1 MRTWLLTIYRSR
13 RPQSACSGLTL
24 IAICAVASILSAA
37 VAANAGDAP
46 TLDMLSATRQRPL
59 FSPTRRA
66 PPEEKP
72 RQTTETLRQRPPP
85 DVALN
90 AIIIGSGVQVAW
102 LKRAKETKA
111 FPVKTGAD
119 VDGWS
124 VATIAPRHVVLS
136 NNTQSITLEFPKR
149 SDVPTP
155 APAAPSRRAEV
166 TR

>member
-1 MRTWLLTIYRSR
+1 MRTWRLMIYRSH
-13 RPQSACSGLTL
+13 RPQSVCSGLIL
-24 IAICAVASILSAA
+24 IAICAVASILSAT
-37 VAANAGDAP
+37 VAANAADAP
-46 TLDMLSATRQRPL
+46 TLDMLDATRQRPL

-72 RQTTETLRQRPPP
+72 RQTTGTQRQQQPP
-85 DVALN
+85 DVVLN
-90 AIIIGSGVQVAW
+90 AIIVGSGVQVAW

-111 FPVKTGAD
+111 FPVRTGAD

-124 VATIAPRHVVLS
+124 VTTIAPRHVVLS

-149 SDVPTP
+149 GDVPTP
-155 APAAPSRRAEV
+155 APAAPSRRAEA